1 MERKLA
7 TIRRIDKLEPIEGAD
22 KILKATIGG
31 WQLVTAK
38 DNGFKEGDLV
48 VYLEVDSWVPYEL
61 APFLS
66 KGKEPREFNGVKG
79 ERLRT
84 IKLRGQIS
92 QGLILPIDSI
102 KYTSEKDRWNVLKGD
117 GPVTDLLADVLFTL
131 GKEKGELEILEFD
144 LTELLGI
151 QKWEKPIPTQLQG
164 VCRSNFPSICPKTDQ
179 ERIQNLSRE
188 LDQWIA
194 DETGWEITEKLE
206 GSSMTVLA
214 DTFEDSEYNQTI
226 VDVHVC
232 SRNMDLKL
240 DQEGNAFVDTAKK
253 TGLID
258 AITRYVG
265 LGFGRIAVQGELVGP
280 GIQGNIYKLPEL
292 RFFVYDIWDIEHQE
306 YFDVDHRHKIV
317 DTLKKLGADI
327 DHVPLL
333 AYSAELWDT
342 LGLKS
347 VSDVLGFAEGK
358 SLLADTE
365 REGLVFKSYNG
376 TKSFKAI
383 SNKYL
388 MNEED

>member
-48 VYLEVDSWVPYEL
+48 VYLEVDSWVPHEL

-92 QGLILPIDSI
+92 QGLILPLDVLSI
-102 KYTSEKDRWNVLKGD
+102 KTDSGD
-117 GPVTDLLADVLFTL
+117 YLGSWEDGYDV
-131 GKEKGELEILEFD
+131 
-144 LTELLGI
+144 TELLGI

-194 DETGWEITEKLE
+194 DGTQWEITEKLE

-258 AITRYVG
+258 AVTRYVG

-292 RFFVYDIWDIEHQE
+292 RFFVYDIWDIERQE
-306 YFDVDHRHKIV
+306 YFDVEHRHKIV
-317 DTLKKLGADI
+317 DTLKKLGAAI
-327 DHVPLL
+327 DHVPVL

-358 SLLADTE
+358 SVLGDITGPE

-388 MNEED
+388 LGEKE